1 MSPGLE
7 GGSLRA
13 TVGAVKPRTDAAAAA
28 AAAADNENN
37 THTPRAPDQQHTEPR
52 PAPLLPSSTA
62 SLCPGVNANRQQ
74 LNCWQEAS
82 QAAWQLPH
90 SITGRMTMMR
100 WPGEDGG
107 RSKRRMLSLGCMQY
121 QQAAF
126 RAGSWE
132 QLLLF
137 VLLRGSTQCWRH
149 FAVCLSSCNKMA
161 SGMLFPLTTTTTMMM
176 KRIIMMMIMMLLM
189 LLTEC

>member
-1 MSPGLE
+1 M
-7 GGSLRA
+7 
-13 TVGAVKPRTDAAAAA
+13 GAVKPRTDA

-37 THTPRAPDQQHTEPR
+37 THTPRAPDQQHTQSLV
-52 PAPLLPSSTA
+52 LLPSA

-90 SITGRMTMMR
+90 SITSRMTMMR
-100 WPGEDGG
+100 WLAGG
-107 RSKRRMLSLGCMQY
+107 DEGD
-121 QQAAF
+121 AF
-126 RAGSWE
+126 AWLHAVSTSCLRAGNWE
-132 QLLLF
+132 QFLLL
-137 VLLRGSTQCWRH
+137 LLQGSTQCWRH

-176 KRIIMMMIMMLLM
+176 KMIMMMTIMMVMMIMMLL
-189 LLTEC
+189 TEC

>member
-1 MSPGLE
+1 MSPGLA

-13 TVGAVKPRTDAAAAA
+13 TVGAVKPRTDAAAS

-37 THTPRAPDQQHTEPR
+37 THTPRAPDQQQHTEPR
-52 PAPLLPSSTA
+52 PAPLLLRLPLPWGKCKQTA
-62 SLCPGVNANRQQ
+62 AKLLAGSQPG
-74 LNCWQEAS
+74 C
-82 QAAWQLPH
+82 QAAAAQH
-90 SITGRMTMMR
+90 YEQDDNDAVAR
-100 WPGEDGG
+100 GG
-107 RSKRRMLSLGCMQY
+107 RRILSLGCMQY

-161 SGMLFPLTTTTTMMM
+161 SGMLFPLTTTTTIMM
-176 KRIIMMMIMMLLM
+176 KLIIMMMMMM

>member
-1 MSPGLE
+1 M
-7 GGSLRA
+7 
-13 TVGAVKPRTDAAAAA
+13 GAVKPRTDAAASA

-52 PAPLLPSSTA
+52 PAPLFPLFPLPLPWGKCKQTA
-62 SLCPGVNANRQQ
+62 AKLLAGSQPG
-74 LNCWQEAS
+74 C
-82 QAAWQLPH
+82 QAAAAQH
-90 SITGRMTMMR
+90 YEQDDNDEVAR
-100 WPGEDGG
+100 GG
-107 RSKRRMLSLGCMQY
+107 RRILSLGCMQY

-126 RAGSWE
+126 GAGSWE

-176 KRIIMMMIMMLLM
+176 KLIIMMMMMM

>member
-1 MSPGLE
+1 MSPGLA

-13 TVGAVKPRTDAAAAA
+13 TVGAVKPRTDAAAAP

-37 THTPRAPDQQHTEPR
+37 THTPRAPDQQQHTE
-52 PAPLLPSSTA
+52 PAPLLLRLPLPWGKCKQTA
-62 SLCPGVNANRQQ
+62 AKLLAGSQPG
-74 LNCWQEAS
+74 C
-82 QAAWQLPH
+82 QAAAAQH
-90 SITGRMTMMR
+90 YEQDDNEEVAR
-100 WPGEDGG
+100 GG
-107 RSKRRMLSLGCMQY
+107 RRMLSLGCMQY

-161 SGMLFPLTTTTTMMM
+161 SGMLFPLTTMMM
-176 KRIIMMMIMMLLM
+176 KLIIMMMMMLMMM